1 MEKIILLVLVTIA
14 KVIGILLAVLVIVAL
29 AILFAAVRY
38 CGKISFD
45 DKKAQISIRWL
56 GVVLRVPI
64 LITEKDLQWKVRVFG
79 VPILRSDGAHKKRR
93 SKKSS
98 APKAQKRKAEK
109 AAETVQKTQGSSK
122 QEKKAPSVNLEKSP
136 TAPEQEKQIVPK
148 QAADKTEEQNVPKKQ
163 SDKTGEQ
170 NVPKKQSDK
179 TEEQNVPKK
188 QSDKTEEQIASKQTT
203 DQREERS
210 AFRQANEREKKPRGI
225 RQLFLWLQN
234 VIKIVRKIKKKVHSV
249 QDLVD
254 ILRSDA
260 GKAFI
265 CIVKENV
272 IHLWKQI
279 HPRRM
284 RGKLIFGTGDPC
296 STGELLGVLAL
307 FYAWYGNGV
316 QIIPDFEQKRIE
328 GNVSF
333 RGRIRMITLICI
345 AWRIIKNKDGRK
357 LLHEW
362 EKWKEEK

>member
-136 TAPEQEKQIVPK
+136 TAPEQEKQIAPK
-148 QAADKTEEQNVPKKQ
+148 QEA
-163 SDKTGEQ
+163 
-170 NVPKKQSDK
+170 DK

-210 AFRQANEREKKPRGI
+210 AFRQADEREKKPRGI

-284 RGKLIFGTGDPC
+284 RGKVIFGTGDPC

>member
-109 AAETVQKTQGSSK
+109 AAETVQKTQESSK
-122 QEKKAPSVNLEKSP
+122 QEKKALSVNLEKSP
-136 TAPEQEKQIVPK
+136 TAPEQEKQIAP
-148 QAADKTEEQNVPKKQ
+148 
-163 SDKTGEQ
+163 
-170 NVPKKQSDK
+170 
-179 TEEQNVPKK
+179 
-188 QSDKTEEQIASKQTT
+188 KQTT
-203 DQREERS
+203 DQREEQS
-210 AFRQANEREKKPRGI
+210 AFRQADEREKKPRGI

-234 VIKIVRKIKKKVHSV
+234 VIKIVRKMKKKVHSV

-284 RGKLIFGTGDPC
+284 RGKVIFGTGDPC

-333 RGRIRMITLICI
+333 LGRIRMITLICI

>member
-136 TAPEQEKQIVPK
+136 TAPEQEKQIAPK
-148 QAADKTEEQNVPKKQ
+148 QAA
-163 SDKTGEQ
+163 
-170 NVPKKQSDK
+170 DK

-210 AFRQANEREKKPRGI
+210 AFRQADEREKKPRGI

-234 VIKIVRKIKKKVHSV
+234 VIKIVRKIKKKVQSV

-284 RGKLIFGTGDPC
+284 RGKVIFGTGDPC

>member
-136 TAPEQEKQIVPK
+136 TAPEQEKQIAPK
-148 QAADKTEEQNVPKKQ
+148 QAA
-163 SDKTGEQ
+163 
-170 NVPKKQSDK
+170 DK

-284 RGKLIFGTGDPC
+284 RGKVIFGT
-296 STGELLGVLAL
+296 
-307 FYAWYGNGV
+307 
-316 QIIPDFEQKRIE
+316 
-328 GNVSF
+328 
-333 RGRIRMITLICI
+333 
-345 AWRIIKNKDGRK
+345 
-357 LLHEW
+357 
-362 EKWKEEK
+362 

>member
-136 TAPEQEKQIVPK
+136 TAPEQEKRIAPK
-148 QAADKTEEQNVPKKQ
+148 QAA
-163 SDKTGEQ
+163 
-170 NVPKKQSDK
+170 DK

-210 AFRQANEREKKPRGI
+210 AFRQADEREKKPRGI

-284 RGKLIFGTGDPC
+284 RGKVIFGTGDPC

>member
-109 AAETVQKTQGSSK
+109 AAETVQKTQESLK
-122 QEKKAPSVNLEKSP
+122 QEKKALSVNLEKSP
-136 TAPEQEKQIVPK
+136 TAPEQEKQIAP
-148 QAADKTEEQNVPKKQ
+148 
-163 SDKTGEQ
+163 
-170 NVPKKQSDK
+170 
-179 TEEQNVPKK
+179 
-188 QSDKTEEQIASKQTT
+188 KQTT
-203 DQREERS
+203 DQREEQS
-210 AFRQANEREKKPRGI
+210 AFRQADEREKKPRGI

-234 VIKIVRKIKKKVHSV
+234 VIKIVRKMKKKVHSV

-284 RGKLIFGTGDPC
+284 RGKVIFGTGDPC

>member
-122 QEKKAPSVNLEKSP
+122 QEKKALSVNLEKSP
-136 TAPEQEKQIVPK
+136 TAPEQEKQIAPK
-148 QAADKTEEQNVPKKQ
+148 QA
-163 SDKTGEQ
+163 
-170 NVPKKQSDK
+170 
-179 TEEQNVPKK
+179 
-188 QSDKTEEQIASKQTT
+188 T
-203 DQREERS
+203 DQREEQS
-210 AFRQANEREKKPRGI
+210 AFRQADEREKKPRGI

-284 RGKLIFGTGDPC
+284 RGKVIFGTGDPC

>member
-56 GVVLRVPI
+56 GVVLRVPV

-109 AAETVQKTQGSSK
+109 A
-122 QEKKAPSVNLEKSP
+122 
-136 TAPEQEKQIVPK
+136 
-148 QAADKTEEQNVPKKQ
+148 
-163 SDKTGEQ
+163 
-170 NVPKKQSDK
+170 
-179 TEEQNVPKK
+179 EEQNVPKK
-188 QSDKTEEQIASKQTT
+188 QSDKTEEQIASKQTI

-210 AFRQANEREKKPRGI
+210 AFRQADEREKKPRGI

-284 RGKLIFGTGDPC
+284 RGKVIFGTGDPC

>member
-79 VPILRSDGAHKKRR
+79 VPILRSDGVHKKRR

-136 TAPEQEKQIVPK
+136 TAPEQEKQIAPK

-163 SDKTGEQ
+163 SDKTG
-170 NVPKKQSDK
+170 
-179 TEEQNVPKK
+179 
-188 QSDKTEEQIASKQTT
+188 EQIASKQTT

-284 RGKLIFGTGDPC
+284 RGKVIFGTGDPC

>member
-56 GVVLRVPI
+56 GVVLCVPI

-98 APKAQKRKAEK
+98 ASKAQKRKAEK
-109 AAETVQKTQGSSK
+109 AAESVQKTQESSK
-122 QEKKAPSVNLEKSP
+122 QEKKALSVNLEKSP
-136 TAPEQEKQIVPK
+136 TAPEQEKQIAP
-148 QAADKTEEQNVPKKQ
+148 
-163 SDKTGEQ
+163 
-170 NVPKKQSDK
+170 
-179 TEEQNVPKK
+179 
-188 QSDKTEEQIASKQTT
+188 KQTT
-203 DQREERS
+203 DQREEQS
-210 AFRQANEREKKPRGI
+210 AFRQADEREKKPRGI

-234 VIKIVRKIKKKVHSV
+234 VIKIVRKMKKKVHSV

-284 RGKLIFGTGDPC
+284 RGKVIFGTGDPC

>member
-122 QEKKAPSVNLEKSP
+122 QEKKALSVNLEKSP
-136 TAPEQEKQIVPK
+136 TAPKQEKQIAP
-148 QAADKTEEQNVPKKQ
+148 
-163 SDKTGEQ
+163 
-170 NVPKKQSDK
+170 
-179 TEEQNVPKK
+179 
-188 QSDKTEEQIASKQTT
+188 KQTT

-210 AFRQANEREKKPRGI
+210 AFRQADEREKKPRGI

-260 GKAFI
+260 GKVFI

-284 RGKLIFGTGDPC
+284 RGKVIFGTGDPC

>member
-56 GVVLRVPI
+56 GVVLRVPV

-109 AAETVQKTQGSSK
+109 AAETVQKTQESSK
-122 QEKKAPSVNLEKSP
+122 QEKKALSVNLEKSP
-136 TAPEQEKQIVPK
+136 TAPEQEKQIAPK
-148 QAADKTEEQNVPKKQ
+148 QATDKTEEQ
-163 SDKTGEQ
+163 
-170 NVPKKQSDK
+170 
-179 TEEQNVPKK
+179 
-188 QSDKTEEQIASKQTT
+188 
-203 DQREERS
+203 S
-210 AFRQANEREKKPRGI
+210 AFRQADEREKKPRGI

-284 RGKLIFGTGDPC
+284 RGKVIFGTGDPC

>member
-109 AAETVQKTQGSSK
+109 AAETVQKTQESSK
-122 QEKKAPSVNLEKSP
+122 QEKKALSVNLEKSP
-136 TAPEQEKQIVPK
+136 TAPEQEKQIAPK
-148 QAADKTEEQNVPKKQ
+148 QAT
-163 SDKTGEQ
+163 
-170 NVPKKQSDK
+170 DK

-210 AFRQANEREKKPRGI
+210 AFRQAYEREKKPRGI

-234 VIKIVRKIKKKVHSV
+234 VIKIVRKMKKKVHSV

-284 RGKLIFGTGDPC
+284 RGKVIFGTGDPC
-296 STGELLGVLAL
+296 STGELLGVFAL

-316 QIIPDFEQKRIE
+316 QIVPDFEQKRIE

>member
-56 GVVLRVPI
+56 GVVLCVPI

-109 AAETVQKTQGSSK
+109 AAETVQKTQESSK
-122 QEKKAPSVNLEKSP
+122 QEKKALSVNLEKSP
-136 TAPEQEKQIVPK
+136 TAPEQEKQIAP
-148 QAADKTEEQNVPKKQ
+148 
-163 SDKTGEQ
+163 
-170 NVPKKQSDK
+170 
-179 TEEQNVPKK
+179 
-188 QSDKTEEQIASKQTT
+188 KQTT
-203 DQREERS
+203 DQREEQS
-210 AFRQANEREKKPRGI
+210 AFRQADEREKKPRGI

-234 VIKIVRKIKKKVHSV
+234 VIKIVRKMKKKVHSV

-284 RGKLIFGTGDPC
+284 RGKVIFGTGDPC

-333 RGRIRMITLICI
+333 CGRIRMITLICI

>member
-56 GVVLRVPI
+56 GVVLCVPI

-98 APKAQKRKAEK
+98 ASKAQKRKAEK
-109 AAETVQKTQGSSK
+109 AAETVQKTQESSK
-122 QEKKAPSVNLEKSP
+122 QEKKALSVNLEKSP
-136 TAPEQEKQIVPK
+136 TAPEQEKQIAP
-148 QAADKTEEQNVPKKQ
+148 
-163 SDKTGEQ
+163 
-170 NVPKKQSDK
+170 
-179 TEEQNVPKK
+179 
-188 QSDKTEEQIASKQTT
+188 KQTT
-203 DQREERS
+203 DQREEQS
-210 AFRQANEREKKPRGI
+210 AFRQADEREKKPRGI

-234 VIKIVRKIKKKVHSV
+234 VIKIVRKMKKKVHSV

-284 RGKLIFGTGDPC
+284 RGKVIFGTGDPC

-307 FYAWYGNGV
+307 FYAWYGNGI

>member
-109 AAETVQKTQGSSK
+109 AAETVQKTQESSK
-122 QEKKAPSVNLEKSP
+122 QEKKALSVNLEKSP
-136 TAPEQEKQIVPK
+136 TAPEQEKRIAPK
-148 QAADKTEEQNVPKKQ
+148 QAADKTEEQNVPKQ
-163 SDKTGEQ
+163 AA
-170 NVPKKQSDK
+170 DK

-210 AFRQANEREKKPRGI
+210 AFRQADEREKKLRGI

-234 VIKIVRKIKKKVHSV
+234 VLKIVRKIKKKVHSV

-284 RGKLIFGTGDPC
+284 RGKVIFGTGDPC

>member
-79 VPILRSDGAHKKRR
+79 VPILRSDGAHKKR

-109 AAETVQKTQGSSK
+109 AAETVQKTQESSK
-122 QEKKAPSVNLEKSP
+122 QEKKALSVNLEKSP
-136 TAPEQEKQIVPK
+136 TAPEQEKQIAP
-148 QAADKTEEQNVPKKQ
+148 
-163 SDKTGEQ
+163 
-170 NVPKKQSDK
+170 
-179 TEEQNVPKK
+179 
-188 QSDKTEEQIASKQTT
+188 KQTT
-203 DQREERS
+203 DQREEQS
-210 AFRQANEREKKPRGI
+210 AFRQADEREKKPRGI

-234 VIKIVRKIKKKVHSV
+234 VIKIVRKMKKKVHSV

-284 RGKLIFGTGDPC
+284 RGKVIFGTGDPC

>member
-122 QEKKAPSVNLEKSP
+122 QEKKALSVNLEKSP
-136 TAPEQEKQIVPK
+136 TAPEQEKQIAPK
-148 QAADKTEEQNVPKKQ
+148 QAA
-163 SDKTGEQ
+163 
-170 NVPKKQSDK
+170 
-179 TEEQNVPKK
+179 
-188 QSDKTEEQIASKQTT
+188 DKTEEQIASKQTT
-203 DQREERS
+203 DQREEQS
-210 AFRQANEREKKPRGI
+210 AFRQADEREKKPRGI

-284 RGKLIFGTGDPC
+284 RGKVIFGTGDPC

>member
-64 LITEKDLQWKVRVFG
+64 LITEKDLQWKVRAFG

-109 AAETVQKTQGSSK
+109 A
-122 QEKKAPSVNLEKSP
+122 
-136 TAPEQEKQIVPK
+136 
-148 QAADKTEEQNVPKKQ
+148 
-163 SDKTGEQ
+163 
-170 NVPKKQSDK
+170 
-179 TEEQNVPKK
+179 EEQNVPKK

-203 DQREERS
+203 DQREEQS
-210 AFRQANEREKKPRGI
+210 AFRQADEREKKPRGI

-284 RGKLIFGTGDPC
+284 RGKVIFGTGDPC

>member
-109 AAETVQKTQGSSK
+109 AAETVQKTQESSK
-122 QEKKAPSVNLEKSP
+122 QEKKALSVNLEKSP
-136 TAPEQEKQIVPK
+136 TAPEQEKQIAPK
-148 QAADKTEEQNVPKKQ
+148 QAA
-163 SDKTGEQ
+163 
-170 NVPKKQSDK
+170 
-179 TEEQNVPKK
+179 
-188 QSDKTEEQIASKQTT
+188 DKTEEQIASKQTT

-210 AFRQANEREKKPRGI
+210 AFRQADEREKKPRGI

-284 RGKLIFGTGDPC
+284 RGKVIFGTGDPC

>member
-56 GVVLRVPI
+56 GVVLRVPV

-109 AAETVQKTQGSSK
+109 AAETVQKTQESSK
-122 QEKKAPSVNLEKSP
+122 QEKKALSVNLEKSP
-136 TAPEQEKQIVPK
+136 TAPEQEKQIAP
-148 QAADKTEEQNVPKKQ
+148 
-163 SDKTGEQ
+163 
-170 NVPKKQSDK
+170 
-179 TEEQNVPKK
+179 
-188 QSDKTEEQIASKQTT
+188 KQTT
-203 DQREERS
+203 DQREEQS
-210 AFRQANEREKKPRGI
+210 AFRQADEREKKPRGI
-225 RQLFLWLQN
+225 RQLFLWFQN

-284 RGKLIFGTGDPC
+284 RGKVIFGTGDPC

>member
-109 AAETVQKTQGSSK
+109 A
-122 QEKKAPSVNLEKSP
+122 
-136 TAPEQEKQIVPK
+136 
-148 QAADKTEEQNVPKKQ
+148 
-163 SDKTGEQ
+163 
-170 NVPKKQSDK
+170 
-179 TEEQNVPKK
+179 EEQNVPKK

-203 DQREERS
+203 DKREERS
-210 AFRQANEREKKPRGI
+210 AFRQADEREKKPRGI

-234 VIKIVRKIKKKVHSV
+234 VIKIVRKMKKKVHSV

-284 RGKLIFGTGDPC
+284 RGKVIFGTGDPC
-296 STGELLGVLAL
+296 STGELLGVFAL

-316 QIIPDFEQKRIE
+316 QIVPDFEQKRIE

>member
-1 MEKIILLVLVTIA
+1 MI
-14 KVIGILLAVLVIVAL
+14 
-29 AILFAAVRY
+29 
-38 CGKISFD
+38 
-45 DKKAQISIRWL
+45 KKHRWL
-56 GVVLRVPI
+56 GVVLRVPV

-109 AAETVQKTQGSSK
+109 AAETVQKTQESSK
-122 QEKKAPSVNLEKSP
+122 QEKKALSVNLEKSP
-136 TAPEQEKQIVPK
+136 TAPEQEKQIAP
-148 QAADKTEEQNVPKKQ
+148 
-163 SDKTGEQ
+163 
-170 NVPKKQSDK
+170 
-179 TEEQNVPKK
+179 
-188 QSDKTEEQIASKQTT
+188 KQTT
-203 DQREERS
+203 DQREEQS
-210 AFRQANEREKKPRGI
+210 AFRQADEREKKPRGI

-234 VIKIVRKIKKKVHSV
+234 VIKIVRKMKKKVHSV

-284 RGKLIFGTGDPC
+284 RGKVIFGTGDPC

>member
-109 AAETVQKTQGSSK
+109 A
-122 QEKKAPSVNLEKSP
+122 
-136 TAPEQEKQIVPK
+136 
-148 QAADKTEEQNVPKKQ
+148 
-163 SDKTGEQ
+163 
-170 NVPKKQSDK
+170 
-179 TEEQNVPKK
+179 EEQNVPKK

-210 AFRQANEREKKPRGI
+210 AFRQADEREKKPQGI

-234 VIKIVRKIKKKVHSV
+234 VIKIVRKMKKKVHSV

-284 RGKLIFGTGDPC
+284 RGKVIFGTGDPC

>member
-56 GVVLRVPI
+56 GVVLCVPI

-79 VPILRSDGAHKKRR
+79 VPILRSDGAHKKCR

-109 AAETVQKTQGSSK
+109 A
-122 QEKKAPSVNLEKSP
+122 
-136 TAPEQEKQIVPK
+136 
-148 QAADKTEEQNVPKKQ
+148 
-163 SDKTGEQ
+163 
-170 NVPKKQSDK
+170 
-179 TEEQNVPKK
+179 EEQNVPKK

-210 AFRQANEREKKPRGI
+210 AFRQADEREKKPRGI

-234 VIKIVRKIKKKVHSV
+234 VIKIVRKMKKKVHSV

-284 RGKLIFGTGDPC
+284 RGKVIFGTGDPC
-296 STGELLGVLAL
+296 STGELLGVFAL

-316 QIIPDFEQKRIE
+316 QIVPDFEQKRIE

>member
-122 QEKKAPSVNLEKSP
+122 QEKKALSVNLEKSP
-136 TAPEQEKQIVPK
+136 TAPKQEKQIAPK

-163 SDKTGEQ
+163 SG
-170 NVPKKQSDK
+170 
-179 TEEQNVPKK
+179 
-188 QSDKTEEQIASKQTT
+188 KTEEQIASKQTT

-210 AFRQANEREKKPRGI
+210 AFRQADEREKKPRGI

-284 RGKLIFGTGDPC
+284 RGKVIFGTGDPC

>member
-56 GVVLRVPI
+56 GVVLRVPV

-109 AAETVQKTQGSSK
+109 AAETVQKTQESSK
-122 QEKKAPSVNLEKSP
+122 QEKKALSVNLEKSP
-136 TAPEQEKQIVPK
+136 TAPEQEKQIAP
-148 QAADKTEEQNVPKKQ
+148 
-163 SDKTGEQ
+163 
-170 NVPKKQSDK
+170 
-179 TEEQNVPKK
+179 
-188 QSDKTEEQIASKQTT
+188 KQTT
-203 DQREERS
+203 DQREEQS
-210 AFRQANEREKKPRGI
+210 AFRQADEREKKPRGI

-284 RGKLIFGTGDPC
+284 RGKVIFGTGDPC

>member
-29 AILFAAVRY
+29 AILFSAVRY

-64 LITEKDLQWKVRVFG
+64 LISEKDLQWKVRVFG
-79 VPILRSDGAHKKRR
+79 VPILRSGGAHKKRR
-93 SKKSS
+93 FKKSS
-98 APKAQKRKAEK
+98 ASKAKKRKAEK

-122 QEKKAPSVNLEKSP
+122 QEKNSPSVNLEKSP
-136 TAPEQEKQIVPK
+136 TASEQEKQIAPKQTADKKDKQPTLK
-148 QAADKTEEQNVPKKQ
+148 QAADKRDEQ
-163 SDKTGEQ
+163 S
-170 NVPKKQSDK
+170 
-179 TEEQNVPKK
+179 
-188 QSDKTEEQIASKQTT
+188 ASGKA
-203 DQREERS
+203 D
-210 AFRQANEREKKPRGI
+210 EREKKPRGI

-284 RGKLIFGTGDPC
+284 RGKVIFGTGDPC

>member
-56 GVVLRVPI
+56 GVVLCVPI

-98 APKAQKRKAEK
+98 ASKAQKRKAEK
-109 AAETVQKTQGSSK
+109 AAETVQKTQESSK
-122 QEKKAPSVNLEKSP
+122 QEKKALSVNLEKSP
-136 TAPEQEKQIVPK
+136 TAPEQEKQIAP
-148 QAADKTEEQNVPKKQ
+148 
-163 SDKTGEQ
+163 
-170 NVPKKQSDK
+170 
-179 TEEQNVPKK
+179 
-188 QSDKTEEQIASKQTT
+188 KQTT
-203 DQREERS
+203 DQREEQS
-210 AFRQANEREKKPRGI
+210 AFRQADEREKKPRGI

-234 VIKIVRKIKKKVHSV
+234 VIKIVRKMKKKVHSV

-254 ILRSDA
+254 ILRSYA

-284 RGKLIFGTGDPC
+284 RGKVIFGTGDPC

>member
-109 AAETVQKTQGSSK
+109 AAETVQKTQESSK
-122 QEKKAPSVNLEKSP
+122 QEKKALSVNLEKSP
-136 TAPEQEKQIVPK
+136 TAPEQEKQIAP
-148 QAADKTEEQNVPKKQ
+148 
-163 SDKTGEQ
+163 
-170 NVPKKQSDK
+170 
-179 TEEQNVPKK
+179 
-188 QSDKTEEQIASKQTT
+188 KQTT
-203 DQREERS
+203 DQREEQS
-210 AFRQANEREKKPRGI
+210 AFRQADEREKKPRGI
-225 RQLFLWLQN
+225 RQLFLWLRN
-234 VIKIVRKIKKKVHSV
+234 VIKIVRKMKKKVHSV

-284 RGKLIFGTGDPC
+284 RGKVIFGTGDPC

>member
-56 GVVLRVPI
+56 GVVLCVPI

-98 APKAQKRKAEK
+98 AQKAQKRKAEK
-109 AAETVQKTQGSSK
+109 AAETVQKTQESSK
-122 QEKKAPSVNLEKSP
+122 QEKKALSVNLEKSP
-136 TAPEQEKQIVPK
+136 TAPEQEKQIAP
-148 QAADKTEEQNVPKKQ
+148 
-163 SDKTGEQ
+163 
-170 NVPKKQSDK
+170 
-179 TEEQNVPKK
+179 
-188 QSDKTEEQIASKQTT
+188 KQTT
-203 DQREERS
+203 DQREEQS
-210 AFRQANEREKKPRGI
+210 AFRQADEREKKPRGI

-234 VIKIVRKIKKKVHSV
+234 VIKIVRKIKKKAHSV

-284 RGKLIFGTGDPC
+284 RGKVIFGTGDPC

>member
-109 AAETVQKTQGSSK
+109 AAETVQKTQKRKAEKAAETVQKTQESSK
-122 QEKKAPSVNLEKSP
+122 QEKKALSVNLEKSP
-136 TAPEQEKQIVPK
+136 TAPEQEKQIAPK
-148 QAADKTEEQNVPKKQ
+148 QAT
-163 SDKTGEQ
+163 
-170 NVPKKQSDK
+170 DK

-210 AFRQANEREKKPRGI
+210 AFRQADEREKKPRGI

-234 VIKIVRKIKKKVHSV
+234 VIKIVRKMKKKVHSV

-284 RGKLIFGTGDPC
+284 RGKVIFGTGDPC

>member
-122 QEKKAPSVNLEKSP
+122 QEKKALPVNLEKSP
-136 TAPEQEKQIVPK
+136 TAPEQEKQIAPK
-148 QAADKTEEQNVPKKQ
+148 QAA
-163 SDKTGEQ
+163 
-170 NVPKKQSDK
+170 DK

-210 AFRQANEREKKPRGI
+210 AFRQADEREKKPRGI

-284 RGKLIFGTGDPC
+284 RGKVIFGTGDPC

>member
-56 GVVLRVPI
+56 GVVFRVPI
-64 LITEKDLQWKVRVFG
+64 LISEKDLQWKVRVFG

-98 APKAQKRKAEK
+98 ASKAKKRKAEK

-122 QEKKAPSVNLEKSP
+122 QEKNSPSVNLEKSP
-136 TAPEQEKQIVPK
+136 TAPEQEKQIAPK
-148 QAADKTEEQNVPKKQ
+148 QAADKKDQQPTLKQAADKRDEQ
-163 SDKTGEQ
+163 S
-170 NVPKKQSDK
+170 
-179 TEEQNVPKK
+179 
-188 QSDKTEEQIASKQTT
+188 ASGKA
-203 DQREERS
+203 D
-210 AFRQANEREKKPRGI
+210 EREKKPRGI

-234 VIKIVRKIKKKVHSV
+234 VVKIVRKIKKKVHSV

-284 RGKLIFGTGDPC
+284 CGKVIFGTGDPC

>member
-109 AAETVQKTQGSSK
+109 AAETVQKTQESSK
-122 QEKKAPSVNLEKSP
+122 QEKKALSVNLEKSP
-136 TAPEQEKQIVPK
+136 TAPEQEKQIAP
-148 QAADKTEEQNVPKKQ
+148 
-163 SDKTGEQ
+163 
-170 NVPKKQSDK
+170 
-179 TEEQNVPKK
+179 
-188 QSDKTEEQIASKQTT
+188 KQTT
-203 DQREERS
+203 DQREEQS
-210 AFRQANEREKKPRGI
+210 AFRQADEREKKPRGI

-234 VIKIVRKIKKKVHSV
+234 VIKIVRKMKKKVHSV

-284 RGKLIFGTGDPC
+284 RGKVIFGTGDPC
-296 STGELLGVLAL
+296 STGELLGVLVL

>member
-56 GVVLRVPI
+56 GVVLCVPI

-109 AAETVQKTQGSSK
+109 A
-122 QEKKAPSVNLEKSP
+122 
-136 TAPEQEKQIVPK
+136 
-148 QAADKTEEQNVPKKQ
+148 
-163 SDKTGEQ
+163 
-170 NVPKKQSDK
+170 
-179 TEEQNVPKK
+179 EEQNVPKK

-203 DQREERS
+203 DQREEQS
-210 AFRQANEREKKPRGI
+210 AFRQADEREKKPRGI

-284 RGKLIFGTGDPC
+284 RGKVIFGTGDPC

>member
-109 AAETVQKTQGSSK
+109 AAETVQKTQESSK
-122 QEKKAPSVNLEKSP
+122 QEKKALSVNLEKSP
-136 TAPEQEKQIVPK
+136 TAPEQEKQIAPK
-148 QAADKTEEQNVPKKQ
+148 QAT
-163 SDKTGEQ
+163 
-170 NVPKKQSDK
+170 DK

-210 AFRQANEREKKPRGI
+210 AFRQADEREKKPRGI

-234 VIKIVRKIKKKVHSV
+234 VIKIVRKMKKKVHSV

-284 RGKLIFGTGDPC
+284 RGKVIFGTGDPC
-296 STGELLGVLAL
+296 STGELLGVFAL
-307 FYAWYGNGV
+307 FYAWYENGV
-316 QIIPDFEQKRIE
+316 QIVPDFEQKRIE

>member
-29 AILFAAVRY
+29 AILFAAVCY

-56 GVVLRVPI
+56 GVVLCVPI

-109 AAETVQKTQGSSK
+109 AAETVQKTQESSK
-122 QEKKAPSVNLEKSP
+122 QEKKALSVNLEKSP
-136 TAPEQEKQIVPK
+136 TAPEQEKQIAP
-148 QAADKTEEQNVPKKQ
+148 
-163 SDKTGEQ
+163 
-170 NVPKKQSDK
+170 
-179 TEEQNVPKK
+179 
-188 QSDKTEEQIASKQTT
+188 KQTT
-203 DQREERS
+203 DQREEQS
-210 AFRQANEREKKPRGI
+210 AFRQADEREKKPRGI

-234 VIKIVRKIKKKVHSV
+234 VIKIVRKMKKKVHSV

-284 RGKLIFGTGDPC
+284 RGKVIFGTGDPC
-296 STGELLGVLAL
+296 STGEQLGVLAL
-307 FYAWYGNGV
+307 YEAWYGNGV